1 MFKRFNWS
9 GGQRRAFY
17 KIAKNALTLNRKR
30 STIDLKLLARSSSTT
45 LFAAILF
52 CAVKSADA
60 QTPYYQ
66 GKTLTI
72 VVGTVAGD
80 LYDFFARAFAQHM
93 GKHIPGNP
101 AIIVQNMPGAGH
113 MIAANYLYSVAKRT
127 V

>member
-1 MFKRFNWS
+1 MFERFNWS
-9 GGQRRAFY
+9 GVHRQAFY

-30 STIDLKLLARSSSTT
+30 STIDWKLLARSSWTA

-80 LYDFFARAFAQHM
+80 LYDFFARPFAQHM
-93 GKHIPGNP
+93 GKHVPGNP
-101 AIIVQNMPGAGH
+101 P
-113 MIAANYLYSVAKRT
+113 LSFRT
-127 V
+127 CRVPVT